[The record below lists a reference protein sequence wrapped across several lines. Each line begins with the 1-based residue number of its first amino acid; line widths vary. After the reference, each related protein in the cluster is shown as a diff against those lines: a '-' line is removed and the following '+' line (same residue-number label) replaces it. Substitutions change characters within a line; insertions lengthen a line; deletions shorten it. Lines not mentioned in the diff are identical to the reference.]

1 MLLLPDPVLRLL
13 QSSYSMISSSSDIL
27 VVVIAHKMITVMVVF
42 TVTLVIVI
50 NSSSETVTAGVVV
63 ESPCPVGDVFTVTLR
78 EIDWSVTGF
87 PFDHS

>member
-1 MLLLPDPVLRLL
+1 
-13 QSSYSMISSSSDIL
+13 MISSSSDIL
-27 VVVIAHKMITVMVVF
+27 VVVIAHEMITVMVVF
-42 TVTLVIVI
+42 TVTLFVVI
-50 NSSSETVTAGVVV
+50 SRSCETVTAGVVV